1 MNENDMWSCEI
12 IGRRYGVA
20 LDIFEIYHLP
30 VGWYYENHYYH
41 SFDPCH
47 DLITHWMPLPEP
59 PEVSE

>member
-1 MNENDMWSCEI
+1 MRSATKEEFVLFQELPTMT
-12 IGRRYGVA
+12 

-47 DLITHWMPLPEP
+47 DFITHWMPLPEP